1 MSPLLLISLFSS
13 FFIVSFAYIIRR
25 DYLSGLYYFF
35 LFVYT
40 IFTQIG
46 YAIYPETAIAARAY
60 YGEELFFDYWLF
72 ISLSFFA
79 IFLTFMLFWRSNR
92 SAAEDNLDNV
102 KTSYPSASRKI
113 AFFAIVTAF
122 NTAMI
127 YSFLSNYE
135 SIGYAGDIFPSKLLA
150 LGFFTYGSV
159 IMVLYA
165 KLKTFSSNA
174 FEKFLCQILLLV
186 SLAVVVAISIRSGQR
201 SQILAL
207 AIGIASF
214 EFILSPRSFGKK
226 LMKVLPL
233 IITALL
239 FVLVLTNLRMQIGYI
254 SPLEFMQL
262 FPAAVGESISL
273 FLSSVISQDYFAPSL
288 QLFASM
294 YHRLIFPDEVIRSNA
309 LNSVVFMGY
318 PYLAETVGK
327 FINPGVTR
335 TQGYAYY
342 LLTEGYNF
350 AGWFGIL
357 YNALVFW
364 GGLSLWRKLFLRG
377 NRNFNDFMTATMAM
391 HALTAVRGQSVYFIR
406 DIYLFL
412 LPTALLFSLATGLGP
427 AFIRHRQKAGRVNLG
442 MESKRH
448 GQSRVYHS
456 QDAFRQR

>member
-1 MSPLLLISLFSS
+1 MSPLLMISLFSS
-13 FFIVSFAYIIRR
+13 FFIVSLAYIIRR

-46 YAIYPETAIAARAY
+46 YAIYPETAIAAGAY

-102 KTSYPSASRKI
+102 KTSYPSASRRI
-113 AFFAIVTAF
+113 AFFAIVIAF
-122 NTAMI
+122 NAAMI

-135 SIGYAGDIFPSKLLA
+135 LIGYVGDIFPSKYFA
-150 LGFFTYGSV
+150 YGFYTYGGV

-165 KLKTFSSNA
+165 KLRTFSGNV
-174 FEKFLCQILLLV
+174 FERFLCRILLFV
-186 SLAVVVAISIRSGQR
+186 SLALLVAISIQGGQR

-214 EFILSPRSFGKK
+214 EFISSPRSFGKK
-226 LMKVLPL
+226 LKKVLPL

-239 FVLVLTNLRMQIGYI
+239 FVLVLTNLRTQSGYI
-254 SPLEFMQL
+254 SPLEFIRL
-262 FPAAVGESISL
+262 FPAVVGESISL
-273 FLSSVISQDYFAPSL
+273 FLSSVIFQDYFMPSL

-294 YHRLIFPDEVIRSNA
+294 YHRLIFPDEVVRSNV

-327 FINPGVTR
+327 FISPDVTR

-350 AGWFGIL
+350 AGWFGIP
-357 YNALVFW
+357 YNVLIFW
-364 GGLSLWRKLFLRG
+364 GGLSLWRKLFFRG
-377 NRNFNDFMTATMAM
+377 NRNFNDFMTAIMAM
-391 HALTAVRGQSVYFIR
+391 QVLGIVRWQSVLFIR
-406 DIYLFL
+406 DIYLIL
-412 LPTALLFSLATGLGP
+412 IPTALLFSLAAGLKP
-427 AFIRHRQKAGRVNLG
+427 AFIRHRQKVGHVNLG
-442 MESKRH
+442 MESRRH
-448 GQSRVYHS
+448 G
-456 QDAFRQR
+456 